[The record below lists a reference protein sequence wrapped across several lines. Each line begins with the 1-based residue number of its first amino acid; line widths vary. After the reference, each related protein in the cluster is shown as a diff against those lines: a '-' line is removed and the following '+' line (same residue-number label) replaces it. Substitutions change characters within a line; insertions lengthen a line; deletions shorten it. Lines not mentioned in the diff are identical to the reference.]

1 MALAQLDWIG
11 GGGDSTTK
19 VAQGEFQTSS
29 SVATVISDIGFR
41 PDYLYIES
49 DVDKVGNYHS
59 NYSYTSE
66 VSSLKAWYDFTKA
79 GVLSDKQIQ
88 TLSTAD
94 NVRGTLL
101 SVDSNGFT
109 YSKVQG
115 NANYPS
121 APKCRYVAIKY
132 TET

>member
-1 MALAQLDWIG
+1 MAFSEMDYMNIG
-11 GGGDSTTK
+11 GGTTK

-29 SVATVISDIGFR
+29 SVNTVVNDIGFQ

-49 DVDKVGNYHS
+49 DVDKVGNYYS
-59 NYSYTSE
+59 TYSYTSE
-66 VSSLKAWYDFTKA
+66 VSSLKVWYDFSRA

-115 NANYPS
+115 NANYAT

-132 TET
+132 TE